1 MINKATLTLVAVLA
15 VSSIA
20 LPAAALAQSAYTSGT
35 AASSEAAGYPSPYG
49 NGSGLYAYAPDYD
62 HGYAAQDR
70 RQRGRT
76 EFER

>member
-1 MINKATLTLVAVLA
+1 MINKATLTLVAAIA

-49 NGSGLYAYAPDYD
+49 NRGGYYAYAPDYD
-62 HGYAAQDR
+62 HGSAQDR
-70 RQRGRT
+70 R
-76 EFER
+76 